1 MEDKHYT
8 VLLKK
13 TKTDKFSEGTPVVV
27 AKTNSLFCPFTSMLR
42 FLAIRPMSA
51 PNDPLFRTTEG
62 QPMTRAWFAAKLK
75 ELCQSEGLETA
86 RYTPHSLR
94 IGAATS
100 AALLVPSATIQS
112 LGRWSS
118 AAYVRYIRFSRP
130 EILQAQRL
138 MSDQATPE

>member
-1 MEDKHYT
+1 
-8 VLLKK
+8 
-13 TKTDKFSEGTPVVV
+13 
-27 AKTNSLFCPFTSMLR
+27 MLR
-42 FLAIRPMSA
+42 YLAIRPMSA
-51 PNDPLFRTTEG
+51 PNDPLFRTSDG
-62 QPMTRAWFAAKLK
+62 KPMTRAWFAAKLK
-75 ELCQSEGLETA
+75 ELCQSEGLA
-86 RYTPHSLR
+86 PALHTPHSLR

-138 MSDQATPE
+138 MSDQATLE